1 MRTRKPHENGVSVER
16 EDSGAGWHWAATS
29 ADARLRY
36 ADVVARISDAGP
48 DVVTRIQL
56 VELGQFVEE
65 TTLGR
70 DGAVRARASV

>member
-1 MRTRKPHENGVSVER
+1 
-16 EDSGAGWHWAATS
+16 
-29 ADARLRY
+29 
-36 ADVVARISDAGP
+36 
-48 DVVTRIQL
+48 VVTRIQL